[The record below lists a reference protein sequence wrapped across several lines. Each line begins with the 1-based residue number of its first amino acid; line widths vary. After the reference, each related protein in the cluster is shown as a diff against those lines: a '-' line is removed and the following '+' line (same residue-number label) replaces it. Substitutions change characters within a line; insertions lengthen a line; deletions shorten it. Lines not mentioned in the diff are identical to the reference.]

1 MASNVNGSEFIDNPF
16 NTIFG
21 TFTDIMGGAFWLI
34 PIGVIAVALFIKT
47 RSITVSSIWLMAST
61 AIVGTGVFVDYPEVG
76 FIYYLFT
83 VIGIVMTIVSIF
95 FIKE

>member
-1 MASNVNGSEFIDNPF
+1 MASNVNGSELLDNPF
-16 NTIFG
+16 DTIMG

-47 RSITVSSIWLMAST
+47 RSITVSSIWLMASC
-61 AIVGTGVFVDYPEVG
+61 AIVGTGVFVDYPEMG
-76 FIYYLFT
+76 FVYYIFT
-83 VIGIVMTIVSIF
+83 IIGLVMSIVSIF